1 MNGLLSVMHLKKF
14 TWRSK
19 MKAMVV
25 SSSNQ
30 RNRDAKIVHVSS
42 FIMISTLAF
51 PLQFSA
57 IETETVLHHGALS
70 CFTKLLFYP
79 SHVGLPEDMQSIRTK
94 ARMAKTSPGQR
105 TEETTYNRGHK

>member
-1 MNGLLSVMHLKKF
+1 
-14 TWRSK
+14 
-19 MKAMVV
+19 MKVTVV

-30 RNRDAKIVHVSS
+30 RNRSAKIVHVSS

-57 IETETVLHHGALS
+57 IETKTVLHHGALS

-79 SHVGLPEDMQSIRTK
+79 SHVGLPEDMQSIRIK
-94 ARMAKTSPGQR
+94 AKMAKLQQDRGQKR
-105 TEETTYNRGHK
+105 PPTTGVISKLCIKCH